1 MFRVLVFP
9 SCNEPGLEI
18 INSLIH
24 SNKITLFG
32 GSSVDVEYDPSRL
45 LLKNYIVCPSYY
57 QPDFKE
63 RMERLLQD
71 NRIDVVFPT
80 VDLLVAEFSKWR
92 LPRTTFI
99 TPNSEAAHLVLS
111 KSKVYER
118 LRGIIPVPRLYDS
131 TNFELPAYAKPDIGS
146 GARGGMLVT
155 TMEELEIALKKG
167 LLVMEYLPG
176 EEFTVDCLNDLDGRL
191 RFLQVRLRGRIGRN
205 IALGTKGVLMTE
217 IEEAVRRITEE
228 IRIEGPWFA
237 QFKMNQGGQPVLM
250 EINCRVAGSMT
261 LTRLSGVNIPLLSVF
276 LFMGYEVEIPQPIPK
291 VLLNRCLRNFCET
304 ESFQWVIWDLDD
316 TLIRK
321 DGKPNP
327 EAIACL
333 YDLNNRGISQI
344 LLTKNPD
351 ADRIL
356 KTHRIPDFFREVRI
370 TDDKLAELERI
381 MGTYAIL
388 AETCIMVNDS
398 MTENLTLQKQ
408 FPQLRIITPAML
420 DLLGREKVS

>member
-24 SNKITLFG
+24 SNKIILFG
-32 GSSVDVEYDPSRL
+32 GSSIDVEYDPSRL

-63 RMERLLQD
+63 RMERLLQEH
-71 NRIDVVFPT
+71 RIDVVFPT
-80 VDLLVAEFSKWR
+80 MDLLVAEFSKWR
-92 LPRTTFI
+92 LPHATFI
-99 TPNSEAAHLVLS
+99 TPNSETAHLVLS

-118 LRGIIPVPRLYDS
+118 LRGIIPVPHRYDS

-155 TMEELEIALKKG
+155 TMEELQIALKKG

-176 EEFTVDCLNDLDGRL
+176 DEFTVDCLNDLDGRL

-217 IEEAVRRITEE
+217 VEEAVRRIAEE

-237 QFKMNQGGQPVLM
+237 QFKMNREGRPVLM

-276 LFMGYEVEIPQPIPK
+276 LFMGYEVEIPRPIPK
-291 VLLNRCLRNFCET
+291 VLLNRCLRNCCEV
-304 ESFQWVIWDLDD
+304 ESFQWVVWDLDD

-344 LLTKNPD
+344 LLTKNPE
-351 ADRIL
+351 ANRIL
-356 KTHRIPDFFREVRI
+356 KSHRIPDFFLEVRI
-370 TDDKLAELERI
+370 TDDKLTELERI
-381 MGTYAIL
+381 MGTYGIQ

-398 MTENLTLQKQ
+398 VTENLILQRQ